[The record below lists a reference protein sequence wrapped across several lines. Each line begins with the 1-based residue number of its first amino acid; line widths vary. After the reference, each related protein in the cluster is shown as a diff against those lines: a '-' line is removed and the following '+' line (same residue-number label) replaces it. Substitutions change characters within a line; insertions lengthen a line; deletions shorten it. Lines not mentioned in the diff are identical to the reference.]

1 MRVAGISWAAVLT
14 QDFEATL
21 RFFSEI
27 LGLALDYRDVA
38 RVLAHFRL
46 PSGRLL
52 EIYGPSNRQ
61 RKEKYLWFNGP
72 VLGFEVEDV
81 AAESGKLGYN
91 P

>member
-1 MRVAGISWAAVLT
+1 MRVAGISWAGVLT
-14 QDFEATL
+14 QDFKATL

-27 LGLALDYRDVA
+27 LGLALDYRDEA

-46 PSGRLL
+46 PSGHLL

-61 RKEKYLWFNGP
+61 RKEKYRWFNGP

-91 P
+91 L